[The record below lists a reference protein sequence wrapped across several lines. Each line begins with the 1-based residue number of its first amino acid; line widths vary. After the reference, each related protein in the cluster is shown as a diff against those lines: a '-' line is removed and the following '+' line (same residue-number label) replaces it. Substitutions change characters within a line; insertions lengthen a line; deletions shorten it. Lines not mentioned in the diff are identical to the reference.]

1 MTQGELEKIPIPLQ
15 KIFIQLEQ
23 DIMSDVVDTIKKNGF
38 SSQSTDYKINT
49 LRQMGVGA
57 DEIER
62 KIQDALQLSDEEI
75 EKTLSDA
82 AYEAWYLTERF
93 YKIRGFSAIPYEKN
107 VVLQSLTKAAIL
119 QVQKECHNLSQS
131 YGFAFRDASG
141 KIKYSPIRTAYNQ
154 IIDKSIL
161 SIQTGAYSYDEAL
174 RRAVKAMTD
183 SGIRYVDYES
193 DISTRADVAARR
205 AIMTG
210 FRQIQGHINEQ
221 LAKDLGTDKYE
232 VSWHSGA
239 RPDHQAWQGKVY
251 TYDQLVSVCGLG
263 TVTGLHGANCYH
275 DYVPFIEGLSTR
287 VYTDEWLEE
296 QNEKENTPM
305 EYNGKHY
312 TRYQALQ
319 EQRRRERQMRAQR
332 ENITLMKKGKASK
345 EAITQEKIKY
355 KTQISG
361 YRDFTKKMDLPDQLK
376 RIYQDGL
383 GTI

>member
-15 KIFIQLEQ
+15 KIYVQLEQ
-23 DIMSDVVDTIKKNGF
+23 DIMSDVVEAIKKNGF
-38 SSQSTDYKINT
+38 SSQTADYKINA

-57 DEIER
+57 DEIEER
-62 KIQDALQLSDEEI
+62 IQSALKLSDEEI

-82 AYEAWYLTERF
+82 AYEAWYQVSRV
-93 YKIRGFSAIPYEKN
+93 YKITGFDIIPYEKN
-107 VVLQSLTKAAIL
+107 IVLQTVTKASML
-119 QVQKECHNLSQS
+119 QAQKECHNLSQS
-131 YGFAFRDASG
+131 YGFAFRDSTG
-141 KIKYSPIRTAYNQ
+141 RIKYSPLRSSYNN
-154 IIDKSIL
+154 IVDKAISG
-161 SIQTGAYSYDEAL
+161 IQTGAYSYDEAL

-183 SGIRYVDYES
+183 SGLRYVDYES
-193 DISTRADVAARR
+193 GVSTRADVAARR

-239 RPDHQAWQGKVY
+239 RPDHQIWQGKVY
-251 TYDQLVSVCGLG
+251 SYDQLVSVCGLG

-287 VYTDEWLEE
+287 LYTDEWLEE
-296 QNEKENTPM
+296 QNKKENTPV
-305 EYNGKHY
+305 EYNGKQY

-332 ENITLMKKGKASK
+332 ENIALMKKGGASK
-345 EAITQEKIKY
+345 EAITQEKVKY
-355 KTQISG
+355 KTQIAG
-361 YRDFTKKMDLPDQLK
+361 YRDFTKELELPDQLK

-383 GTI
+383 GSM

>member
-15 KIFIQLEQ
+15 KIFIQLEY
-23 DIMSDVVDTIKKNGF
+23 DIMSDIVEAIKINGF
-38 SSQSTDYKINT
+38 SSQSTDYKINAM
-49 LRQMGVGA
+49 RQMGVGS
-57 DEIER
+57 DEIEGR
-62 KIQDALQLSDEEI
+62 IQDALKLSDEEV

-82 AYEAWYLTERF
+82 AYEAWYQVSRV
-93 YKIRGFSAIPYEKN
+93 YKFMGLGIIPYEKN
-107 VVLQSLTKAAIL
+107 VILQSVTKAAML

-154 IIDKSIL
+154 IIDKAIL
-161 SIQTGAYSYDEAL
+161 GIQTGSYSYDEAL

-193 DISTRADVAARR
+193 GVSTRADVAARR

-210 FRQIQGHINEQ
+210 FRQVQGHINEQ
-221 LAKDLGTDKYE
+221 LAKDLGTDRYE

-239 RPDHQAWQGKVY
+239 RPDHQTWQGKVY
-251 TYDQLVSVCGLG
+251 SYDQLVSVCGLG

-275 DYVPFIEGLSTR
+275 DYVPFVEGLSTR
-287 VYTDEWLEE
+287 EYTDEWLEE
-296 QNEKENTPM
+296 QNEKENTLV
-305 EYNGKHY
+305 EYNGKQY

-332 ENITLMKKGKASK
+332 ENIALMKKGGASK
-345 EAITQEKIKY
+345 EAVTQEKVKY

-383 GTI
+383 GSM